1 MAYNAVEQ
9 IDHDDHSD
17 SDSNHDSTGLVAA
30 SAYSHHRQRPSN
42 SLASPVFA
50 PPLSASLGLFL
61 DDPQARAQAQAQ
73 DTSSHS
79 QNISSSTSTSANGLA
94 QMVQS
99 ITSRS
104 TKTSASYEMVE
115 EDDFADDARSSPLFT
130 PYEKGDPNPV
140 GGLNINTHTA
150 GSPSASPSEEGS
162 PPAVPLHIPLPKRRR
177 SPATATI
184 PDTIA
189 RKTSVRKGALQHPT
203 PDLQVLQGAYTGNI
217 EHLERTAER
226 LSMTSSIQDAIKDL
240 HDEQKRSD
248 SRRSSLL
255 SNQGMAAI
263 TRQVSNNPS
272 IIEVNSAARSG
283 GYSPAG
289 FMMSPGGS
297 FTTGGGVKRS
307 ASKSSRFGSRPEP
320 ELEGR
325 PLDSFVN
332 LPSLPTHSPMMSRS
346 ASIDEQDE
354 GSATLTRPVV
364 DLLERSNRARE
375 RPTTSASTNT
385 YEQGEKMFADFDGVH
400 NYEADPREAPE
411 TPEHQQ
417 RRASG
422 YGLNSPENAQR
433 KSSGHELDNPDHVQR
448 RLSSGTELDT
458 AHRNVSFADDLDIA
472 QRRLSAGNRLT
483 AASMA
488 RPQSYA
494 DPDSGQEMVY
504 YPAPV
509 PMMLN
514 LPQKLSK
521 APSSMARNKKRSQVM
536 SNIPTAARQSAI
548 WLPDVLEDEPD
559 FAEDVGIHD
568 MEYVPQH
575 QRMTMGGRR
584 STQDLSNLPPQLRA
598 STFFD
603 LPGPEQKVEMKEQSA
618 VATLDSILDA
628 SAHAP
633 VSAFTDHAY
642 AGHLGAEVYGQPEL
656 KRASRSSTQLLQPP
670 TDLPKKRTSS
680 FNLLRGRR
688 ASSNDLL
695 ETNKL
700 KKRASTMSG
709 GLDEGNIRV
718 VAGEDED
725 ESKDTT
731 PLTESENDPQSR
743 AVSGNFGLKG
753 EDPEESS
760 EDEGQRDYE
769 EYHGAPTT
777 LLAELQLRKQQ
788 QKKRIKPLAA
798 AYPNGM
804 HSTLLELDA
813 VAQVEQRSRKH
824 KRVNLAWE
832 DPSAQEPVDEADDE
846 DVPLA
851 LLYSKKEAE
860 INRPIGLMERRDM
873 EDNEPLSRRRDR
885 LQGRPPGAGRAST
898 MMNLATSPAEP
909 EEEGETLAQRIRRLK
924 EDGTANHLPTTRP
937 ISGDFAS
944 EMLSQFG
951 DLNVEAAGKGKEKEI
966 VAPEDE
972 TLGQRRKRLQ
982 AERDARAKEVGSQL
996 NKRRSMADIL
1006 QAHPSAGAGRTASYE
1021 KPVGGLLASHAFPS
1035 RVPVGG
1041 HKTGFINDG
1050 QAGVPQQ
1057 QQNYNANAYGGQF
1070 PQPSLG
1076 FNNPQQSMMSFGNP
1090 YAAMGYNPNA
1100 MAMNMNMNMA
1110 WNPMMGAA
1118 PLNQGQID
1126 MVERWRQSVMQ

>member
-17 SDSNHDSTGLVAA
+17 SDHDSGPVLA
-30 SAYSHHRQRPSN
+30 SAYPSN

-61 DDPQARAQAQAQ
+61 DDPQN
-73 DTSSHS
+73 TSSSSHS
-79 QNISSSTSTSANGLA
+79 QNISSTTG
-94 QMVQS
+94 
-99 ITSRS
+99 TTTS

-115 EDDFADDARSSPLFT
+115 GDDFADDARSSPLFAS
-130 PYEKGDPNPV
+130 YEKGDSNS
-140 GGLNINTHTA
+140 GGLGQNTHTA
-150 GSPSASPSEEGS
+150 PPSAASPSEEGGAS
-162 PPAVPLHIPLPKRRR
+162 PPVVPLHVPQPRRR
-177 SPATATI
+177 LSPATGTI

-226 LSMTSSIQDAIKDL
+226 LSMTSSIQDAIKYL

-248 SRRSSLL
+248 SRKSSLL

-263 TRQVSNNPS
+263 TRQVSNHSS

-297 FTTGGGVKRS
+297 FTTGGVKRS
-307 ASKSSRFGSRPEP
+307 ASKSSRYGSRPEP
-320 ELEGR
+320 EMEGR

-332 LPSLPTHSPMMSRS
+332 LPSIPTNSPMMSIS
-346 ASIDEQDE
+346 ASINEQDE

-364 DLLERSNRARE
+364 DLLARYNGARE
-375 RPTTSASTNT
+375 RSTTSASTNT

-400 NYEADPREAPE
+400 SYEVDPSEHPE

-422 YGLNSPENAQR
+422 HDLNSPENAQQR
-433 KSSGHELDNPDHVQR
+433 VSGYELDNPDNVQR

-458 AHRNVSFADDLDIA
+458 AHRSVSFANELDIA

-494 DPDSGQEMVY
+494 DPDSGQQMVY

-521 APSSMARNKKRSQVM
+521 APSSMARNKRRSQVM
-536 SNIPTAARQSAI
+536 SNIPPAARQSAI
-548 WLPDVLEDEPD
+548 WLPDVLEDEQD
-559 FAEDVGIHD
+559 ITEDVGIHD

-584 STQDLSNLPPQLRA
+584 STQDLSKLPPQLRA

-603 LPGPEQKVEMKEQSA
+603 LPGPEQKVEMKEHSA

-642 AGHLGAEVYGQPEL
+642 AGHLGAEVYGQSEL
-656 KRASRSSTQLLQPP
+656 KRNSRSSTQLLQP
-670 TDLPKKRTSS
+670 TSIPKKRTSS
-680 FNLLRGRR
+680 FNLLLGRR

-709 GLDEGNIRV
+709 GLDE
-718 VAGEDED
+718 AGAVTRDED

-731 PLTESENDPQSR
+731 PMTDSENDPHSR
-743 AVSGNFGLKG
+743 VTSGNVGLKG

-760 EDEGQRDYE
+760 EDEGQRDDE

-788 QKKRIKPLAA
+788 QKKRIKPLAS

-804 HSTLLELDA
+804 HSTLLQLDA
-813 VAQVEQRSRKH
+813 VAQVEQRSRKQ

-832 DPSAQEPVDEADDE
+832 DPSVQEPMDEADDE

-851 LLYSKKEAE
+851 MLYSKKDAE

-898 MMNLATSPAEP
+898 MMNLPTSPAEP

-924 EDGTANHLPTTRP
+924 EGGTTNNLPAARP
-937 ISGDFAS
+937 VSGDFAS

-951 DLNVEAAGKGKEKEI
+951 DLNVEPAGKGKEKEI
-966 VAPEDE
+966 VVPEDE

-982 AERDARAKEVGSQL
+982 AERDARAKEVGPL

-1006 QAHPSAGAGRTASYE
+1006 QAHPSAGAGLRTTSYE
-1021 KPVGGLLASHAFPS
+1021 KPVGGLLGMHEKAQGQRASTMLNLEASHAFPS
-1035 RVPVGG
+1035 RAPAGG
-1041 HKTGFINDG
+1041 HKTGFINPG
-1050 QAGVPQQ
+1050 HGGGIPQQ
-1057 QQNYNANAYGGQF
+1057 QIYNPNAYGKQF

-1076 FNNPQQSMMSFGNP
+1076 FNHPQQNMMPFANP

-1110 WNPMMGAA
+1110 WNPMIGAA

-1126 MVERWRQSVMQ
+1126 MVERWRQSIMQ

>member
-17 SDSNHDSTGLVAA
+17 SDSGHDSSPVA
-30 SAYSHHRQRPSN
+30 SAYRQRPSN

-61 DDPQARAQAQAQ
+61 DDPQ

-79 QNISSSTSTSANGLA
+79 QNMSSSTSTSANGLA

-115 EDDFADDARSSPLFT
+115 EDDFADDARISPLST
-130 PYEKGDPNPV
+130 PHEKGDSNPV
-140 GGLNINTHTA
+140 GGLNINTHTSGPSA
-150 GSPSASPSEEGS
+150 SASASASPSYEGGS

-184 PDTIA
+184 PDIA

-226 LSMTSSIQDAIKDL
+226 LSMTSSIQNAIKDL

-263 TRQVSNNPS
+263 TRQVSNNSS

-289 FMMSPGGS
+289 FMMSPRGS

-332 LPSLPTHSPMMSRS
+332 LPSIPTNSPMMSRS
-346 ASIDEQDE
+346 ASIDEHDE

-364 DLLERSNRARE
+364 DLLERSNGARQ
-375 RPTTSASTNT
+375 RRTTSASTNT

-400 NYEADPREAPE
+400 SYEVDPSEVPE

-422 YGLNSPENAQR
+422 YN
-433 KSSGHELDNPDHVQR
+433 LDNPDNVQR

-458 AHRNVSFADDLDIA
+458 AHRRVSYANDLEIE

-483 AASMA
+483 AGSMA

-521 APSSMARNKKRSQVM
+521 APSSMARDKRRSQVM
-536 SNIPTAARQSAI
+536 SNIPPAARQSAI

-559 FAEDVGIHD
+559 YAEDVGIHD

-584 STQDLSNLPPQLRA
+584 STQDLSKLPPQLRA
-598 STFFD
+598 SAFFD

-642 AGHLGAEVYGQPEL
+642 AGHLGAEVYGKPEL

-670 TDLPKKRTSS
+670 TTLPKKRTSS

-695 ETNKL
+695 EPNKL

-709 GLDEGNIRV
+709 GLDETNIKV

-743 AVSGNFGLKG
+743 VASGNFGLKG
-753 EDPEESS
+753 DDPEESS

-788 QKKRIKPLAA
+788 QKKRIKPLAS

-804 HSTLLELDA
+804 HSTLLQLDA
-813 VAQVEQRSRKH
+813 VAQVEQRSRKQR
-824 KRVNLAWE
+824 RVNLAWE

-851 LLYSKKEAE
+851 MLYSKKEAE

-898 MMNLATSPAEP
+898 MMNLATSPADQ

-924 EDGTANHLPTTRP
+924 EDGTTTHLPAARP

-944 EMLSQFG
+944 EMMSQFG
-951 DLNVEAAGKGKEKEI
+951 DLNVEPAGKGKEKEI

-1006 QAHPSAGAGRTASYE
+1006 QAHPSAGAGLRTTSYE
-1021 KPVGGLLASHAFPS
+1021 KPVSGLLGMHEKAKGQRASTMLNLEASHAFPS

-1041 HKTGFINDG
+1041 HKTGFINAG
-1050 QAGVPQQ
+1050 QGGVPQQ

-1076 FNNPQQSMMSFGNP
+1076 FNTPQQRMMPFGNP

-1100 MAMNMNMNMA
+1100 MPMNMNMNMA
-1110 WNPMMGAA
+1110 WNPMMGAQ